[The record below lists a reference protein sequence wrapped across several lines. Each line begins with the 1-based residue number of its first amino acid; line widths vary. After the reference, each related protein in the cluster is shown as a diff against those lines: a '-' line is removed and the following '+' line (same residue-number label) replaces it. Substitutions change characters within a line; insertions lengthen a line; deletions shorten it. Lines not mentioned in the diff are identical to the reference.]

1 MVAVNVWMLKPEVN
15 VWKRSEISE
24 SPQVCQEKV
33 VIGFQDCK
41 KQCPASACHAF
52 SFGNIYEMSRGKKF
66 ILKEASVSYL
76 ECF

>member
-15 VWKRSEISE
+15 VWKRSEICE

-33 VIGFQDCK
+33 VIGFQDSK